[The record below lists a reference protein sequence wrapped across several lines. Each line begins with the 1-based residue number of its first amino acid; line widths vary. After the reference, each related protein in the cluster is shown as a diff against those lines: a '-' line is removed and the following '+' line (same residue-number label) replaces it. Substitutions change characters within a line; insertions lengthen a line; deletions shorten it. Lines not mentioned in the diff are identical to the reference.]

1 MKALKSLVLF
11 LGVLLVTGLG
21 LLGYG
26 LYSKA
31 HLKGGAAASAGA
43 APTTAVAAVVAEFGT
58 VQVPVPAGARVEQM
72 VTAGERV
79 VLRLSGPAGERVLV
93 LDPGQGKVAGA
104 FALTPEP
111 ALR

>member
-11 LGVLLVTGLG
+11 LGVLLVVGLG

-31 HLKGGAAASAGA
+31 HLKGGASAGA
-43 APTTAVAAVVAEFGT
+43 APAAVAAVVAEFGT
-58 VQVPVPAGARVEQM
+58 VQVPIPAGARVEQM

-79 VLRLSGPAGERVLV
+79 VLRLNGPAGERILV
-93 LDPGQGKVAGA
+93 LDPGQGKVVGA